1 MERMERLS
9 DGGVWVCAA
18 RLVLLRLGVDLAIGG
33 EVGIADF
40 DITSRRK
47 TRAFVDGE
55 IVLVIDFLV
64 IRFHYAWKC
73 RNDLWRWL
81 IRIIIVDSLNA

>member
-40 DITSRRK
+40 DITSRCK

-64 IRFHYAWKC
+64 IRFHYA
-73 RNDLWRWL
+73 
-81 IRIIIVDSLNA
+81 